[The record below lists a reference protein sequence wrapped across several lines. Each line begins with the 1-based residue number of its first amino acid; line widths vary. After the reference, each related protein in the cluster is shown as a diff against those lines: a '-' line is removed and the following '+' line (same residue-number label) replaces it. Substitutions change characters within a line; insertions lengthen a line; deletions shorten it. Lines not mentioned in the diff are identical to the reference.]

1 MSECVGSSS
10 EWECGVSVWSECVSV
25 CVWVVQ
31 VNVSIGLDM
40 NRYM

>member
-1 MSECVGSSS
+1 MGSSS

-25 CVWVVQ
+25 WIVQ